1 MAKKPYHFNGSE
13 SRMVNALDKL
23 KAFDEFE
30 SLILPQLRKDLKAGL
45 TSEEIY
51 KKYKHLA
58 AARAVSITLGEKDSS
73 KALNAVKEIFDR
85 SEGKSTEKK
94 EVTHRLDKLPDEQL
108 DALLLTEMTELPPIE
123 GKVKAKRGRPS
134 KTDKIAKKARKKLD
148 GQE

>member
-1 MAKKPYHFNGSE
+1 MSRNPKTGFKAE

-58 AARAVSITLGEKDSS
+58 AARAVSITLAEPDST
-73 KALNAVKEIFDR
+73 KAMVAVKEIFDR
-85 SEGKSTEKK
+85 NEGKTTEKR
-94 EVTHRLDKLPDEQL
+94 EITHRLDKLPDEQL
-108 DALLLTEMTELPPIE
+108 DALLLTEFSELPPIE
-123 GKVKAKRGRPS
+123 QKKSKKTGK
-134 KTDKIAKKARKKLD
+134 KKD
-148 GQE
+148 G